1 MAKKIKDPIL
11 FSDYYKLDKSILEK
25 LEVFD
30 PILNVDT
37 KLFIDPMLLNKSN
50 QSEMQQADNAIN
62 QFFELTIKLLLQ
74 SKAENDLPWKTA
86 YKKFLF
92 KEISGTCIG
101 YGSGIHGSG
110 WGPVKARKTTNTA
123 KQIIDIGIKDS
134 DLFMAIPLL
143 EENIGPDLISDMVTN
158 IAIENIL
165 DFNERII
172 AQLEIPTE
180 EFRIGQRTILLPENP
195 TENSKSPI
203 ILLPMDILR
212 ELPLASDWAEV
223 CSVAAENDL
232 LRNQVNK
239 LIGEI
244 WKAKSKQSKSA
255 IREKALASADAFMS
269 ILETLRHASPKP
281 YDFENDPDG
290 HFAWLSV
297 KDRVSKE
304 YPLEIKIE
312 SQNADS
318 MMKFVQMVVEQFKW
332 LIEERGL
339 SRLLWKKP
347 NETRAHEEVV
357 QRLFFAVADSYA
369 KANNIDITP
378 EADIGRGAVDF
389 KFSSGY
395 NAKALVE
402 LKFSDHGYVVS
413 GYENQLE
420 IYKSAERTSRGFYVI
435 IDVGHI
441 GTKAEQ
447 ILELKNNYI
456 KENGI
461 ASELVIIDGAVKPS
475 ASKVH

>member
-1 MAKKIKDPIL
+1 MSKTIKNPIL
-11 FSDYYKLDKSILEK
+11 FSDYFGLERSTLATLK
-25 LEVFD
+25 VFD

-37 KLFIDPMLLNKSN
+37 KLFIDPMLLCESN
-50 QSEMQQADNAIN
+50 HLEMQQADQTIN
-62 QFFELTIKLLLQ
+62 DFFELIIKLLLQ
-74 SKAENDLPWKTA
+74 SKAENDLPWTTA

-123 KQIIDIGIKDS
+123 KQIIDIGVKDS

-158 IAIENIL
+158 IVIENIL
-165 DFNERII
+165 DFNERIVSELKI
-172 AQLEIPTE
+172 STK
-180 EFRIGQRTILLPENP
+180 EFKIRGRVILLPENP
-195 TENSKSPI
+195 TETNESPI

-212 ELPLASDWAEV
+212 ELPLANDWAEV
-223 CSVAAENDL
+223 CSVAAENDV
-232 LRNQVNK
+232 LRGQVNK

-244 WKAKSKQSKSA
+244 WKVKSKQNKSA
-255 IREKALASADAFMS
+255 LREKALASADAFMS
-269 ILETLRHASPKP
+269 ILETLRHASPQS

-290 HFAWLSV
+290 HFTWMAV
-297 KDRVSKE
+297 KDAVSKE
-304 YPLEIKIE
+304 YPLALKIE
-312 SQNADS
+312 SENAES
-318 MMKFVQMVVEQFKW
+318 MMGFVSRVIDQFKW

-339 SRLLWKKP
+339 SNLLWKKS
-347 NETRAHEEVV
+347 NEIRVHEEVA

-395 NAKALVE
+395 DAKVLVE
-402 LKFSDHGYVVS
+402 IKFSDHGYVVA
-413 GYENQLE
+413 GYESQLE
-420 IYKSAERTSRGFYVI
+420 IYKSAEKTTKGFYLI
-435 IDVGHI
+435 LDVGHM

-447 ILELKNNYI
+447 ILEIKNKFI
-456 KENGI
+456 KANGV
-461 ASELVIIDGAVKPS
+461 ASELVIIDSAVKLS